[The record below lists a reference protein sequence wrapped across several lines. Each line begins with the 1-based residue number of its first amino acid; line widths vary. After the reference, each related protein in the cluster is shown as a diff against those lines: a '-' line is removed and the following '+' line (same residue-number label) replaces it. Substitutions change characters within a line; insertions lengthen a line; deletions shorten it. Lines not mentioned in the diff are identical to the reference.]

1 MGATLDTRTLLTAC
15 RFSGAGLIALG
26 LLLDV
31 GGVEEVLLLCRA
43 IGTATVLAGAVV
55 LAVRLRGIRGAAL
68 LLGAVVAASGV
79 LLVASDGPHRP
90 AWALVGG
97 CCAAIAVAART
108 EPRVT
113 PFADAATLDLML
125 RRILL
130 IVIAGACGLALLAAL
145 VATGAPRAFVAPIL
159 LGATGLCI
167 VGLVPIAML
176 LALPLR
182 AIVATAPATSTRVAV
197 GGAAARRSRR
207 GGAGQRSGPARFRP
221 WAGRRSAGPRRR
233 GRQTGRARRLTAI
246 RRRCRPARPAP
257 PARQRRGS

>member
-31 GGVEEVLLLCRA
+31 GGVEEVLLLCRV

-55 LAVRLRGIRGAAL
+55 LAVRLRGTRGAAL

-79 LLVASDGPHRP
+79 LLVVSDGPHRL

-97 CCAAIAVAART
+97 CCAGIAVAART

-113 PFADAATLDLML
+113 PFADAATLDWML

-130 IVIAGACGLALLAAL
+130 IVVAGACGLALLAAL

-182 AIVATAPATSTRVAV
+182 AIVATAPATSPARLSGVQPLADLVAAGLASAAV
-197 GGAAARRSRR
+197 LLASARGRGGDRSARAGGTARR
-207 GGAGQRSGPARFRP
+207 GEHDG
-221 WAGRRSAGPRRR
+221 
-233 GRQTGRARRLTAI
+233 
-246 RRRCRPARPAP
+246 
-257 PARQRRGS
+257 